1 MDNSS
6 NSNIQSMWCNSEVY
20 STINAAVEHDND
32 ADAWK
37 GMFEDWKNL
46 GREGVYSRVIPY
58 HLYLPY
64 LLYGF
69 DTIVKVY

>member
-6 NSNIQSMWCNSEVY
+6 IANIQSMGCNSEVY

-37 GMFEDWKNL
+37 RMFEDWKNL
-46 GREGVYSRVIPY
+46 SQEGNIPWWF
-58 HLYLPY
+58 PVTSTV
-64 LLYGF
+64 LYGF
-69 DTIVKVY
+69 VNV

>member
-6 NSNIQSMWCNSEVY
+6 NANIQSKWCNSEVY

-37 GMFEDWKNL
+37 RVFEDWKNL
-46 GREGVYSRVIPY
+46 DQEANIPGWF
-58 HLYLPY
+58 PVTSIV
-64 LLYGF
+64 LYGF